1 LLIILHG
8 IATLTA
14 GYFPCDAGCAPKTP
28 SLSHA
33 LHGLSGIL
41 LLLTLLLAPAIWGF
55 ISRRELNSHWFGWA
69 SFGVVFGQLLLVVPM
84 FNASVTGE
92 NFGLHQRLAYSM
104 PLVWLFAL
112 ALMLIRKKAWLEMKI
127 PLD

>member
-1 LLIILHG
+1 
-8 IATLTA
+8 
-14 GYFPCDAGCAPKTP
+14 
-28 SLSHA
+28 
-33 LHGLSGIL
+33 
-41 LLLTLLLAPAIWGF
+41 
-55 ISRRELNSHWFGWA
+55 
-69 SFGVVFGQLLLVVPM
+69 M

-112 ALMLIRKKAWLEMKI
+112 ALMLIRKKAWLEMKM